1 MPSERGPFA
10 VIVGAGLMGRWHADA
25 ARRSGVS
32 IAGIVDRDVVRARA
46 LARRH
51 ANARTGH
58 SLAEFLGD
66 APVDVVHVCTPGASH
81 EVVALAA
88 LEAGCHALVE
98 KPIGAD
104 AAAADRLF
112 AAAARNG
119 LLLCPVHQFLF
130 QRGTMAAA
138 AELERLGPL
147 RHLAMDVCSAGAE
160 QTPESR
166 DEIAI
171 EILPHVLALASRF
184 CGAPITEGAWECRR
198 PAAGEVL
205 VLATVGAVG
214 VSARISMRGRPPV
227 NRLLLVAE
235 GGTVH
240 VDLFHGFAFVERAGT
255 SRSMKIVKPLVF
267 ATRLFAVSAGNLV
280 VRGLRAEPAY
290 PGLRELVRRFYG
302 AVAGRE
308 ANPISEA
315 ETRSVM
321 KVWDELRLQLEL
333 TAGGPPPGR
342 AVVLEATRR

>member
-1 MPSERGPFA
+1 MRKAQRPSA

-25 ARRSGVS
+25 ARRAGVS
-32 IAGIVDRDVVRARA
+32 IAGIVDQDVVRARA

-51 ANARTGH
+51 TNARTGQ

-66 APVDVVHVCTPGASH
+66 GSVDVVHVCTPGASH
-81 EVVALAA
+81 EALAYTA

-104 AAAADRLF
+104 FAAVDRLF
-112 AAAARNG
+112 AAAARHRR
-119 LLLCPVHQFLF
+119 LLCPVHQFLF
-130 QRGTMAAA
+130 QRGTMTAAR
-138 AELERLGPL
+138 ELERLGPL

-160 QTPESR
+160 STPESR
-166 DEIAI
+166 DEIAVD
-171 EILPHVLALASRF
+171 ILPHVLALASRF

-205 VLATVGAVG
+205 VLATVGVVG

-255 SRSMKIVKPLVF
+255 SRSMKIVKPLRF
-267 ATRLFAVSAGNLV
+267 AARLFAVSAGNLM
-280 VRGLRAEPAY
+280 VRALRAEPAY

-302 AVAGRE
+302 AAAGRE
-308 ANPISEA
+308 ATPIPEE

-321 KVWDELRLQLEL
+321 KVWDELRLQFGR
-333 TAGGPPPGR
+333 TAEPPPRRR
-342 AVVLEATRR
+342 AVEPEATRR

>member
-1 MPSERGPFA
+1 MRKAQRPSA

-25 ARRSGVS
+25 ARRAGVS
-32 IAGIVDRDVVRARA
+32 IAGIVDQDAVRARA

-51 ANARTGH
+51 TNARTGH

-66 APVDVVHVCTPGASH
+66 GSVDVVHVCTPLASH
-81 EVVALAA
+81 EALALAA

-104 AAAADRLF
+104 SAAADRLF
-112 AAAARNG
+112 ATAARHRR
-119 LLLCPVHQFLF
+119 LLCPVHQFLF

-138 AELERLGPL
+138 RELDRLGPL

-160 QTPESR
+160 STPESR
-166 DEIAI
+166 DEIAT
-171 EILPHVLALASRF
+171 EILPHLLALASRF

-198 PAAGEVL
+198 SAVGEVL

-255 SRSMKIVKPLVF
+255 SRSMKIVKPL
-267 ATRLFAVSAGNLV
+267 LFAAQLFVVSAGNLA
-280 VRGLRAEPAY
+280 VRALRAEPAY

-308 ANPISEA
+308 ATPIPEE

-321 KVWDELRLQLEL
+321 KVWDELRLQLGRT
-333 TAGGPPPGR
+333 TASSPPGR
-342 AVVLEATRR
+342 AVESEAARL